1 VSAPEWNDDFEDL
14 VVAFERAAV
23 AFVIVGAHALAVEG
37 LPRATGD
44 LDLLVRA
51 SRETAQRVFAAL
63 VAFRAPVHA
72 HGITVEDFCEEGV
85 VYQIGLPPRRIDI
98 MTSISGVDFDTAWA
112 TRVMAGSSGARP
124 FLGREALIANKRAA
138 GRPKDLADVLLLEA
152 ARDRDRAG

>member
-14 VVAFERAAV
+14 VVAFERAGV

-37 LPRATGD
+37 APRATGD

-51 SRETAQRVFAAL
+51 SRENAQRVFAAL

-85 VYQIGLPPRRIDI
+85 VYQIGLPPRRID
-98 MTSISGVDFDTAWA
+98 
-112 TRVMAGSSGARP
+112 R
-124 FLGREALIANKRAA
+124 LIARFWT
-138 GRPKDLADVLLLEA
+138 GGL
-152 ARDRDRAG
+152 G